1 MKTRLPLILMLLI
14 MAFGYT
20 QNSPKLKVKDKELG
34 LSSLDIQVNIVGN
47 IATTTYDMLFYNPTN
62 QVLEG
67 ELSFPLGE
75 GHNVSRFALD
85 VNGRLREAVVVDKE
99 LGRVAFEQVV
109 RRGVDPALLEK
120 GTGNNYKARIY
131 PIPAN
136 GYKRILLAYEQEL
149 TYNNGDHYYNLP
161 LNFKNKLN
169 HFGLEIT
176 VFDQKGK
183 PVIDSGNISGLEF
196 STWDKNYKTS
206 VTKKNF
212 ITNKNI
218 SVKVPVSLD
227 TKKILTYDN
236 YFYVYKTL
244 KPKKRLRDK
253 PNEIALFWDASLS
266 MKDRNIQKELKLL
279 EDYFEHLTNVTVHFV
294 LFSNTVLLDKQ
305 FKVVNGNWDKLKNTI
320 KKTIYDGGT
329 NYDIIYNLK
338 NKVDAKLLFSE
349 GITSLS
355 EIGLDPVKPIFI
367 INSITKSNHSVL
379 NHLAESSNGAY
390 INLSTKS
397 NDEALSYFKYENYK
411 YLGYESNLKNLEI
424 YPKSPTSVTNDFS
437 VSGKYLK
444 GNETITLNFG
454 YNNDIKQR
462 IQIDIKASS
471 TSFQQAKRIW
481 AQKKLNLLEV
491 SPKKNKPQITKLGTE
506 YSLVTDYTSLIV
518 LESVMDYI
526 TYKIT
531 PPTELLEEYNKILAR
546 IESEKNV
553 RHETADFFM
562 ESTAAPITPDEI
574 EIVADEEII
583 EIQEMREES
592 NGLSRRFGVLN
603 GFSEV
608 DDDVAESSEVSHLG
622 LLLET
627 NDSINIPF
635 TTIDKPPVFPDCGGN
650 NQLLKECFSEKINV
664 FIRSNFNLE
673 IINDL
678 NLNPGLQRLRVIFK
692 ITAEGKVA
700 NISIIQSPHHK
711 ITEEIDRIIRLL
723 PEMKPGE
730 QSGKPVE
737 VTYTLPI
744 HFNVENKGQVTEI
757 SQQTQTPSFKK
768 YSGELIVRD
777 RNVKT
782 SYIKES
788 KNIKNKEGAY
798 ALYLSQ
804 RENHI
809 KTPAYYVD
817 ISNYFRT
824 QFNDSNYSLRI
835 LSNIAET
842 DFDNYELLKV
852 FAYQLQN
859 IGEDDLAVLIFKRI
873 LELRPEDSQSYRD
886 LALAYEAI
894 GRCQKALDLYNGII
908 TGKIYEGNHRRVF
921 KGISLVA
928 QNEIKHLIKKYKNDL
943 DLSQID
949 KKLLEEVTYDIRV
962 VVDWNHND
970 TDIDLHIIDPNLE
983 ECFYKH
989 TSTKIGGHMSPDM
1002 TQGFGP
1008 EEFTLKQAVKGDY
1021 YIKIKYYG
1029 DRNQKVESPTFMKV
1043 TMYKYYGSKNETN
1056 ETKIIR
1062 LTKKDDEEIIAKL
1075 SF

>member
-131 PIPAN
+131 PIPPN
-136 GYKRILLAYEQEL
+136 GYKRVLLAYEQEL

-161 LNFKNKLN
+161 LSFKNKLN

-183 PVIDSGNISGLEF
+183 PVIDNGNISGLEF
-196 STWDKNYKTS
+196 SAWNKNYKTS

-212 ITNKNI
+212 IANKNI

-279 EDYFEHLTNVTVHFV
+279 EGYFKHLTNVTVHFV
-294 LFSNTVLLDKQ
+294 SFSNTVLLDKQ

-320 KKTIYDGGT
+320 EKTIYDGGT

-454 YNNDIKQR
+454 YGNEIKQR
-462 IQIDIKASS
+462 VIINIKKSS
-471 TSFQQAKRIW
+471 TSFEQVKRIW
-481 AQKKLNLLEV
+481 AQKKLDNLEIK
-491 SPKKNKPQITKLGTE
+491 SKENKSQITKLGTE
-506 YSLVTDYTSLIV
+506 YGLVTDYTSLIV
-518 LESVMDYI
+518 LENVMDYI

-531 PPTELLEEYNKILAR
+531 PPNELLEEYNKILAR
-546 IESEKNV
+546 IESQKNV
-553 RHETADFFM
+553 RHETTDFFM
-562 ESTAAPITPDEI
+562 ESPALPTAPDTI
-574 EIVADEEII
+574 EIVQDEEIV
-583 EIQEMREES
+583 EVEEMVVERVQS
-592 NGLSRRFGVLN
+592 TGMLN
-603 GFSEV
+603 AFSEV
-608 DDDVAESSEVSHLG
+608 DDEVIESSEVSHLG
-622 LLLET
+622 LMLET
-627 NDSINIPF
+627 NDSIDIPF
-635 TTIDKPPVFPDCGGN
+635 TIIDKAPIFPGCEGN
-650 NQLLKECFSEKINV
+650 NQELRNCFSKKV
-664 FIRSNFNLE
+664 SNHVKNHFNLE
-673 IINDL
+673 IANDL
-678 NLNPGLQRLRVIFK
+678 GLGSGRQRINVLFAVSSEGIVSRIRVR
-692 ITAEGKVA
+692 
-700 NISIIQSPHHK
+700 SPHPK
-711 ITEEIDRIIRLL
+711 ITEEVKRVIRLL
-723 PEMKPGE
+723 PHLKPGE
-730 QSGKPVE
+730 QRDRPADVLYS
-737 VTYTLPI
+737 LPI
-744 HFNVENKGQVTEI
+744 IFNLEENGQTIQVEQIEQQVP
-757 SQQTQTPSFKK
+757 TPNYKI
-768 YSGELIVRD
+768 YSGELTIKKRE
-777 RNVKT
+777 VKT
-782 SYIKES
+782 KYIS
-788 KNIKNKEGAY
+788 QLRQVKNKEEAY
-798 ALYLSQ
+798 NLYLVQ
-804 RENHI
+804 REEHI
-809 KTPAYYVD
+809 KTPAYYID
-817 ISNYFRT
+817 ISNYFKT
-824 QFNDSNYSLRI
+824 QFNDLSYSHRI

-852 FAYQLQN
+852 FAYQLQDS
-859 IGEDDLAVLIFKRI
+859 GEDDLAVFIFKRI

-908 TGKIYEGNHRRVF
+908 TGKIYKGNHRRVF
-921 KGISLVA
+921 KGIALIA

-949 KKLLEEVTYDIRV
+949 KRLLEEVAYDIRV